1 MGALT
6 QMSLS
11 KSSLKSKF
19 LLAKKMKIAA
29 QKFYKPDAA
38 QRIAQNIL
46 SLIPRF
52 MVSLAEPPK

>member
-1 MGALT
+1 VENL
-6 QMSLS
+6 
-11 KSSLKSKF
+11 LKNADK
-19 LLAKKMKIAA
+19 LNQMKIAA